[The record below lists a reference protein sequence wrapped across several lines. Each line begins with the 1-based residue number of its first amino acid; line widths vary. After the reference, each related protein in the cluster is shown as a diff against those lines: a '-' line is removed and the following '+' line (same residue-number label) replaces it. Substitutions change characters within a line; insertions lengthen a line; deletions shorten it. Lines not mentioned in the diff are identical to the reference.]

1 MSKRTGDL
9 RLFWPIGIAFTL
21 LSAAAGIGWTHGPDV
36 FVMRATRSRSSDLL
50 DALGGSLSTLGALEV
65 SGALLLVLTAW
76 LYKSGRR
83 RLAGRLLLAFLLS
96 GLLEYL
102 LKHFLPVP
110 QIPSVYEQAEDF
122 APLATVERAYPY
134 PSGHALRA
142 TIVLGALYLL
152 GRSGPLRA
160 RIALVLLGLL
170 ASRVYLGVHW
180 VSDVV
185 GGALMGAASVLWA
198 FGKEER
204 GWR

>member
-1 MSKRTGDL
+1 MSKRTGHH
-9 RLFWPIGIAFTL
+9 RLFWPIGIAFAL

-102 LKHFLPVP
+102 LKQFLPMP
-110 QIPSVYEQAEDF
+110 QIPSV
-122 APLATVERAYPY
+122 
-134 PSGHALRA
+134 
-142 TIVLGALYLL
+142 
-152 GRSGPLRA
+152 
-160 RIALVLLGLL
+160 
-170 ASRVYLGVHW
+170 
-180 VSDVV
+180 
-185 GGALMGAASVLWA
+185 
-198 FGKEER
+198 
-204 GWR
+204 